1 MTRRCDLRIMLA
13 LAVTLAAGLAAT
25 DSVAGRSIDQWAH
38 RTWTAQEG
46 APTEIRSL
54 AQTRD
59 GYLWLGTASGLVRF
73 DGVRFVPFAPRGTD
87 AVPAIGVSSLLAA
100 NDGTL
105 WIVWETG
112 AASHLVAGRLTN
124 YGAADGLGRVYQLAE
139 SSRGDLVAGTS
150 SGVVQFV
157 RGGWSDVRSA
167 WGFTGA
173 QARAVWFD
181 REDALWV
188 ETESRMLYRPA
199 RETRFVDPGLP
210 LIRIATQADFAQ
222 SKDGTIWM
230 AELARSAHV
239 LRRVG
244 DNRPETEVAVG
255 AWALLVDRKGS
266 LWIGSRGDGLRRVRD
281 PSRIAGRRI
290 AQFGP
295 EAEQYTERDG
305 LLSNVITDLLEDREG
320 SIWVASSRGLERF
333 REGSLIPYSTRGG
346 LRARAVF
353 ASRDSSVWISAY
365 AVQQLTRIG
374 PRGRDDLYEPP
385 CWCSRM
391 VEDSAGAIWGFGDTA
406 LVRFDGLKPTRFP
419 LRGGPL
425 RAITAIAIDRSGTVW
440 LADQALGLTR
450 VIGNRL
456 DPVISAKEIGH
467 TNALFA
473 DERDRIW
480 MAGEGKVTRYDHGK
494 VTSFGSAEGVEP
506 GQISDFYVDRADHLL
521 AVGAGGI
528 HRFENGRF
536 RTLTRRQALPGT
548 AALGIT
554 EDDSGAWW
562 VATRVGLLRL
572 AKGELDSAFADS
584 THTLSYR
591 IFDRLDGLP
600 GALAMSG
607 VPMLTRSADGK
618 IWVAADEGA
627 ASVDPREISDDD
639 VPLHVLVETVRID
652 GTELAP
658 ADVAE
663 VPAGTNNLEID
674 YTATTLAMAERVR
687 FRYRL
692 EGVDRAWQNVG
703 NRRRAYY
710 TDLGPGSY
718 RFRVAVSTGDGR
730 WVDSP
735 DVWSFRILPA
745 WYQSGWFIALAI
757 VLIGGIGGALAAFV
771 QRRRYRRSQAELEHQ
786 YEAVMAE
793 RARIADDLHDT
804 LLQGFTGVNLQ
815 LIAAELSIRSQSDD
829 AGVALARVQRLTED
843 SLREARERVWE
854 MRDAALTSGDL
865 ATALETIA
873 RDRTASMAIEVVV
886 TSAGSRRRLPP
897 TLEDAAF
904 RIGREA
910 IVNAI
915 RHAQAGRI
923 EIHLEFRPTSLSLEV
938 RDDGRGLNP
947 QEVADARNRGH
958 FGLTG
963 IQNRASLL
971 GGRCDVR
978 PRPGRGTV
986 VSLELPITQ
995 VQSVPLS
1002 RDAARRSA
1010 T

>member
-1 MTRRCDLRIMLA
+1 
-13 LAVTLAAGLAAT
+13 
-25 DSVAGRSIDQWAH
+25 
-38 RTWTAQEG
+38 
-46 APTEIRSL
+46 
-54 AQTRD
+54 
-59 GYLWLGTASGLVRF
+59 
-73 DGVRFVPFAPRGTD
+73 
-87 AVPAIGVSSLLAA
+87 
-100 NDGTL
+100 
-105 WIVWETG
+105 
-112 AASHLVAGRLTN
+112 
-124 YGAADGLGRVYQLAE
+124 
-139 SSRGDLVAGTS
+139 
-150 SGVVQFV
+150 
-157 RGGWSDVRSA
+157 
-167 WGFTGA
+167 
-173 QARAVWFD
+173 
-181 REDALWV
+181 
-188 ETESRMLYRPA
+188 
-199 RETRFVDPGLP
+199 
-210 LIRIATQADFAQ
+210 
-222 SKDGTIWM
+222 
-230 AELARSAHV
+230 
-239 LRRVG
+239 
-244 DNRPETEVAVG
+244 
-255 AWALLVDRKGS
+255 
-266 LWIGSRGDGLRRVRD
+266 
-281 PSRIAGRRI
+281 
-290 AQFGP
+290 
-295 EAEQYTERDG
+295 
-305 LLSNVITDLLEDREG
+305 
-320 SIWVASSRGLERF
+320 
-333 REGSLIPYSTRGG
+333 
-346 LRARAVF
+346 
-353 ASRDSSVWISAY
+353 
-365 AVQQLTRIG
+365 
-374 PRGRDDLYEPP
+374 
-385 CWCSRM
+385 
-391 VEDSAGAIWGFGDTA
+391 
-406 LVRFDGLKPTRFP
+406 
-419 LRGGPL
+419 
-425 RAITAIAIDRSGTVW
+425 
-440 LADQALGLTR
+440 
-450 VIGNRL
+450 
-456 DPVISAKEIGH
+456 
-467 TNALFA
+467 
-473 DERDRIW
+473 
-480 MAGEGKVTRYDHGK
+480 
-494 VTSFGSAEGVEP
+494 
-506 GQISDFYVDRADHLL
+506 
-521 AVGAGGI
+521 
-528 HRFENGRF
+528 
-536 RTLTRRQALPGT
+536 
-548 AALGIT
+548 
-554 EDDSGAWW
+554 
-562 VATRVGLLRL
+562 
-572 AKGELDSAFADS
+572 
-584 THTLSYR
+584 
-591 IFDRLDGLP
+591 
-600 GALAMSG
+600 
-607 VPMLTRSADGK
+607 
-618 IWVAADEGA
+618 
-627 ASVDPREISDDD
+627 
-639 VPLHVLVETVRID
+639 
-652 GTELAP
+652 
-658 ADVAE
+658 
-663 VPAGTNNLEID
+663 
-674 YTATTLAMAERVR
+674 MAERVR

-735 DVWSFRILPA
+735 DIWSFRILPA